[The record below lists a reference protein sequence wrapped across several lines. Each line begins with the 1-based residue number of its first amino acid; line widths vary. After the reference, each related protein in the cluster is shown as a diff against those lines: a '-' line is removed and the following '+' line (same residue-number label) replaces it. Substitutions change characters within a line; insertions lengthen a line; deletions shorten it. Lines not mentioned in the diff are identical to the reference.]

1 MTFGIVAVDWALGDS
16 LPVAEAAPAYTD
28 RLRQVAGWG
37 YRTFHRATDGTGL
50 TDLATEAGQRAL
62 DRAGVTAAD
71 IDLVVLAMA
80 DIPEYLYWDAA
91 ASTQARLGAFSAEA
105 CLVNQACSS
114 GVVAFDLVA
123 GKFATH
129 PEYRKALLISAHK
142 VCEPYWNRM
151 ESGTA
156 VTSDGAAAAVLVR
169 GHTKCSWLA
178 TEIISDGTYADAG
191 RLPVGGEASP
201 FTADAPRPAPIGP
214 PGQSMRKLLGSNPR
228 ALVKFVR
235 QDRHN
240 NRSVLER
247 ACRRAGIPYASV
259 RRVLYMNG
267 TSKGLEAYARE
278 LGISMEDTNA
288 ALAEDYGHFGCADQ
302 LLSLGLLLETGEL
315 ASGEPLALTS
325 TGSGM
330 HWACTLL
337 RV

>member
-1 MTFGIVAVDWALGDS
+1 MTYGIAAVDWALGDPI
-16 LPVAEAAPAYTD
+16 PVAEAAPSYTEQ
-28 RLRQVAGWG
+28 LRRVAGWG
-37 YRTFHRATDGTGL
+37 YRTFHRATDDTGL
-50 TDLATEAGQRAL
+50 TDLATEAGRRAL
-62 DRAGVTAAD
+62 DRAGITAAD

-114 GVVAFDLVA
+114 GVVAFDFVA

-156 VTSDGAAAAVLVR
+156 VASDGAAAAVLVR
-169 GHTKCSWLA
+169 GHTECSWLA
-178 TEIISDGTYADAG
+178 TEIISDGRYADAG
-191 RLPVGGEASP
+191 RLPVGGEACP
-201 FTADAPRPAPIGP
+201 FTADAPKPAPVGP
-214 PGQSMRKLLGSNPR
+214 PDRAMKELLGGDPR

-240 NRSVLER
+240 NRTVLER
-247 ACRRAGIPYASV
+247 ACRRAGIPYPSV

-267 TSKGLEAYARE
+267 TLKGLEAYAQE
-278 LGISMEDTNA
+278 LGIPREDTNA
-288 ALAEDYGHFGCADQ
+288 PLAADYGHFGCVDQ
-302 LLSLGLLLETGEL
+302 LLSLGLLLESGEL